1 MLMWVGGGV
10 TASLLAGPGVEGY
23 SITNGCA
30 GVMGGGGVTAVLLM
44 GPGVEGY
51 SITNGC
57 AGVIFFFLGGGG
69 YSSTA
74 DGTRGG
80 GVQHY

>member
-1 MLMWVGGGV
+1 
-10 TASLLAGPGVEGY
+10 
-23 SITNGCA
+23 
-30 GVMGGGGVTAVLLM
+30 M

-57 AGVIFFFLGGGG
+57 AGVIGGGGGG

-74 DGTRGG
+74 DWTRGG